1 MPRITAHCSE
11 YSVEKI
17 SSYVKTVQLKYLSYH
32 PNIWGR
38 MIGEVSP
45 DCKAGDLVQVLDKK
59 AEPFGIGFWNPRA
72 KIPLRIAA
80 HGALAPDEAF
90 FLDAIQRAGE
100 LRRNVLRLDESTEAY
115 RAVHGDADQLPGLI
129 VDKFADV
136 LSIEVSSLAVWQ
148 RLDNWVPALHEAF
161 GTSRVRIQVDPE
173 IARVES
179 LPIGNHPQHQSI
191 RPLKIR
197 EYGIPYEIN
206 FAESHKTGFF
216 CDQRDNRRMF
226 ASLCQGRDVL
236 DLCCYTG
243 GFSVSAALAGAT
255 EVTAIDLDERAIE
268 MAKRNANIN
277 QVRVKFTHAD
287 AFTWVR
293 TMIENGR
300 QWDVVL
306 ADPPKFIHGKDEDR
320 LGHNKYCDLNALV
333 LKLVKPGGIFVTC
346 SCSGMLSPDDF
357 ERIVISAAHRQNL
370 RLQIIARTGAGGD
383 HPSLSNYPESQY
395 LKVIWARVLA

>member
-1 MPRITAHCSE
+1 M
-11 YSVEKI
+11 
-17 SSYVKTVQLKYLSYH
+17 KTVQLKYLSYH

-38 MIGEVSP
+38 MIGDVST
-45 DCKAGDLVQVLDKK
+45 DCKAGDLVKVLGKK
-59 AEPFGIGFWNPRA
+59 SEPFGIGFWNPRA

-80 HGALAPDEAF
+80 HGDLDPDEEF
-90 FLDAIQRAGE
+90 FLDAIRRAGS
-100 LRRNVLRLDESTEAY
+100 LRREILRLDDSTEAY
-115 RAVHGDADQLPGLI
+115 RAIHGDADQLPGLV

-148 RLDNWVPALHEAF
+148 RLESWVPVLHETFA
-161 GTSRVRIQVDPE
+161 TQRVRIQVDPE

-179 LPIGNHPQHQSI
+179 LPIGAHPLHQNI

-197 EYGIPYEIN
+197 EFGIPFEIN

-216 CDQRDNRRMF
+216 CDQRDNRHRFSTM
-226 ASLCQGRDVL
+226 CQGRDVL

-243 GFSVSAALAGAT
+243 GFSVNAALAGAK
-255 EVTAIDLDERAIE
+255 EVTAVDLDERAVE

-277 QVRVKFTHAD
+277 QARVKFTHAD

-320 LGHNKYCDLNALV
+320 LGYNKYCDLNALV

-346 SCSGMLSPDDF
+346 SCSGMLTPDDF
-357 ERIVISAAHRQNL
+357 ERIIISAAHRQNL

-383 HPSLSNYPESQY
+383 HPTLSNYPESQY

>member
-1 MPRITAHCSE
+1 M
-11 YSVEKI
+11 
-17 SSYVKTVQLKYLSYH
+17 KTVQLKYLSYH

-38 MIGEVSP
+38 MIGDVSA
-45 DCKAGDLVQVLDKK
+45 DCKAGDLVKVLGKK
-59 AEPFGIGFWNPRA
+59 GEPFGIGFWNPRA

-80 HGALAPDEAF
+80 HGDLEPDEDF
-90 FLDAIQRAGE
+90 FLTAIRRAGV
-100 LRRNVLRLDESTEAY
+100 LRQDILRLDDITEAY
-115 RAVHGDADQLPGLI
+115 RCVHGDADQLPGLV

-148 RLDNWVPALHEAF
+148 RLDAWVPVLHETF
-161 GTSRVRIQVDPE
+161 GTQRVRIQADAE

-179 LPIGNHPQHQSI
+179 LPIGAHALHQSI

-197 EYGIPYEIN
+197 EHGIPYEIN

-216 CDQRDNRRMF
+216 CDQRDNRKRF
-226 ASLCQGRDVL
+226 GELCQGREVL

-243 GFSVSAALAGAT
+243 GFSVNAALAGAK
-255 EVTAIDLDERAIE
+255 EVTAVDLDERAVE
-268 MAKRNANIN
+268 MAKRNSNIN
-277 QVRVKFTHAD
+277 QARIKFTHAD

-300 QWDVVL
+300 QWEVVL

-320 LGHNKYCDLNALV
+320 LGWNKYCDLNALV

-357 ERIVISAAHRQNL
+357 ERIIISAAHRQNL

-383 HPSLSNYPESQY
+383 HPTLSNYPESQY

>member
-1 MPRITAHCSE
+1 
-11 YSVEKI
+11 
-17 SSYVKTVQLKYLSYH
+17 
-32 PNIWGR
+32 
-38 MIGEVSP
+38 MIGDVSA
-45 DCKAGDLVQVLDKK
+45 DCHAGDLVQVLDKK
-59 AEPFGIGFWNPRA
+59 GEPFGIGFWNPRA

-80 HGALAPDEAF
+80 HGAMEPDEEF
-90 FLDAIQRAGE
+90 FLQAIQRAGQ
-100 LRRNVLRLDESTEAY
+100 LRRDILRLDASTEAY
-115 RAVHGDADQLPGLI
+115 RAVHGDADQLPGLV

-148 RLDNWVPALHEAF
+148 RLDVWVPALHEAF
-161 GTSRVRIQVDPE
+161 GTTRVRIQVDPE

-179 LPIGNHPQHQSI
+179 LPFGNHPLNQSI

-197 EYGIPYEIN
+197 EHGIPFEIN

-216 CDQRDNRRMF
+216 CDQRENRRLFGAM
-226 ASLCQGRDVL
+226 CQDRDVL

-243 GFSVSAALAGAT
+243 GFSVNAALAGAS

-333 LKLVKPGGIFVTC
+333 IKLVKPGGVYVTC
-346 SCSGMLSPDDF
+346 SCSGMLSPEEF
-357 ERIVISAAHRQNL
+357 ERIIISAAHRQNR

-383 HPSLSNYPESQY
+383 HPTLSNYPESQY
-395 LKVIWARVLA
+395 LKVIWARVL

>member
-1 MPRITAHCSE
+1 
-11 YSVEKI
+11 
-17 SSYVKTVQLKYLSYH
+17 
-32 PNIWGR
+32 
-38 MIGEVSP
+38 MIGDVSA
-45 DCKAGDLVQVLDKK
+45 DCKAGDLVKVLGKK
-59 AEPFGIGFWNPRA
+59 GEPFGIGFWNPRA

-80 HGALAPDEAF
+80 HGDLEADEEF
-90 FLDAIQRAGE
+90 FLDAIRRAAS
-100 LRRNVLRLDESTEAY
+100 LRRDILQLDASTEAY
-115 RAVHGDADQLPGLI
+115 RAIHGDADQLPGLV

-136 LSIEVSSLAVWQ
+136 LSIEVSSLAVWK
-148 RLDNWVPALHEAF
+148 RLEMWLPVLHEAF
-161 GTSRVRIQVDPE
+161 GTQRVRIQADPE

-179 LPIGNHPQHQSI
+179 LPIGAHPLHQSI

-197 EYGIPYEIN
+197 EFGIPFEIN

-216 CDQRDNRRMF
+216 CDQRDNRRRF
-226 ASLCQGRDVL
+226 AGLCKDRDVL

-243 GFSVSAALAGAT
+243 GFSVHAALAGAK
-255 EVTAIDLDERAIE
+255 EVTAVDLDERAVE

-277 QVRVKFTHAD
+277 QARVKFTHAD

-320 LGHNKYCDLNALV
+320 LGWNKYCDLNALV
-333 LKLVKPGGIFVTC
+333 LKLVKPGGVFVTC
-346 SCSGMLSPDDF
+346 SCSGMLSSDDF
-357 ERIVISAAHRQNL
+357 ERIIISAAHRQNL

-383 HPSLSNYPESQY
+383 HPTLSNYPESQY
-395 LKVIWARVLA
+395 LKLIWARVLA

>member
-1 MPRITAHCSE
+1 
-11 YSVEKI
+11 
-17 SSYVKTVQLKYLSYH
+17 VKTVQLKYLSYH

-38 MIGEVSP
+38 MIGDVST

-59 AEPFGIGFWNPRA
+59 GEPFGIGFWNPRA

-80 HGALAPDEAF
+80 HGALAPEETFFLQAIERAGQLRRDVLKLDEA
-90 FLDAIQRAGE
+90 
-100 LRRNVLRLDESTEAY
+100 TEAY

-148 RLDNWVPALHEAF
+148 RLDVWIPALHAAF
-161 GTSRVRIQVDPE
+161 GTQRARIQVDPE

-179 LPIGNHPQHQSI
+179 LPIGAHPMNQSI

-197 EYGIPYEIN
+197 EHGVPFEIN

-216 CDQRDNRRMF
+216 CDQRDNRRRF
-226 ASLCQGRDVL
+226 ASLCQDREVL

-243 GFSVSAALAGAT
+243 GFSVNAALAGAK
-255 EVTAIDLDERAIE
+255 EVTAVDLDERAVE

-277 QVRVKFTHAD
+277 QARVKFTHAD

-320 LGHNKYCDLNALV
+320 LGWNKYCDLNALV

-357 ERIVISAAHRQNL
+357 ERIIISAAHRQNL

-383 HPSLSNYPESQY
+383 HPTLSNYPESQY